1 MFTRNTVAVALIS
14 SAAIAQM
21 PIKKMEVGNDVNG
34 DGTIDVIAASCSG
47 GFADENA
54 EGTFFV
60 GYGIAEGSEDGML
73 MIRGENLCVNDAV
86 DFDTEYTTS
95 ISLDL
100 GNTWI
105 DTPYKLLCD
114 KKGMKEMQKNFETL
128 VNDKALMKSIKD
140 SKKLMQKGELIVVDP
155 VMSNS
160 GDAAT
165 GTVSLV
171 DEQITD
177 AKNDLATRKS
187 EVEASMDTYL
197 TKVDEMSGDVD
208 EKINKRKDKY
218 ETDVAK
224 VKSKLNEET
233 QVAIA
238 ADSEATAKLDAITDK
253 MET

>member
-1 MFTRNTVAVALIS
+1 
-14 SAAIAQM
+14 
-21 PIKKMEVGNDVNG
+21 
-34 DGTIDVIAASCSG
+34 
-47 GFADENA
+47 
-54 EGTFFV
+54 
-60 GYGIAEGSEDGML
+60 ML

-187 EVEASMDTYL
+187 EVEASIDT
-197 TKVDEMSGDVD
+197 
-208 EKINKRKDKY
+208 
-218 ETDVAK
+218 
-224 VKSKLNEET
+224 
-233 QVAIA
+233 
-238 ADSEATAKLDAITDK
+238 
-253 MET
+253 